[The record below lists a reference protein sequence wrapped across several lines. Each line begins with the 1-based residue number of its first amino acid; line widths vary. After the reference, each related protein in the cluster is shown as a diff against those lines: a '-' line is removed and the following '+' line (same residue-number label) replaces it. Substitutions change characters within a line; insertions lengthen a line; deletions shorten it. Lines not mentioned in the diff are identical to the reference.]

1 MEIVYSILEGISK
14 VVRDLDPN
22 NEQNELMV
30 EDFEEVKIMNLNK
43 ITVLKREF
51 FEET

>member
-22 NEQNELMV
+22 KEQNQLMH
-30 EDFEEVKIMNLNK
+30 EDFEEVKVMNLNK